1 MTRPHRFLLP
11 MIILLGCITVASV
24 LLWKGLSYAFFAN
37 VFLNSIIF
45 AVLLFGIGYSFFQ
58 VLRLNPE
65 VAWIEG
71 FRRNQPGL
79 SLARPPRLLAPMAT
93 MLGERKGRIS
103 LSAVSMRSLLDTI
116 GTRLDELR
124 DLGRYLIGLMIFLGL
139 LGTFWGLLETVGA
152 VSGVIAGLSTA
163 TDVSTLFNDLQT
175 GLKAPLSGM
184 GTAFGTSLLGLAG
197 SLVLGFLDLQAGRA
211 QNRFY
216 NELEE
221 WLSSLTRLSS
231 GGPVSDGDQPIP
243 AYIQAL
249 LEQTADN
256 LENLQRTMARAEDSR
271 VVRHAGD
278 RVPRRPAD
286 AADRADARRA
296 DTDGA
301 PRREPAGAEAA
312 CWQARRGSG
321 PRRARHRRFDAHAYP
336 QPRRAHG
343 PAGRGHQQRPHPAD
357 PGDPQRDPAAR
368 AHDRGAGR
376 RRALVGRRDARHDA
390 PGGAPPKSTP
400 GPASSTRWRPW

>member
-11 MIILLGCITVASV
+11 MTLLLVAV
-24 LLWKGLSYAFFAN
+24 LLASALLWRGLQFAFQAN
-37 VFLNSIIF
+37 VFLNTLIF
-45 AVLLFGIGYSFFQ
+45 AVLIFGIAYNIYQ

-79 SLARPPRLLAPMAT
+79 SLTRPPRLLAPMAT

-103 LSAVSMRSLLDTI
+103 LSAVSLRSLLDTI
-116 GTRLDELR
+116 GSRLDESR

-139 LGTFWGLLETVGA
+139 LGTFWGLLETVSA
-152 VSGVIAGLSTA
+152 VSGVISGLSTA
-163 TDVSTLFNDLQT
+163 TDVATLFNDLQS

-184 GTAFGTSLLGLAG
+184 GTAFGTSLFGLAG
-197 SLVLGFLDLQAGRA
+197 SLVLGFLDLQAARA

-231 GGPVSDGDQPIP
+231 GGPVSDGDQPVP

-256 LENLQRTMARAEDSR
+256 LENLQRTMARTEDSR
-271 VVRHAGD
+271 AAGNQTMSSL
-278 RVPRRPAD
+278 
-286 AADRADARRA
+286 ADRLTQLTEQMRA
-296 DTDGA
+296 EQSLMVRLA
-301 PRREPAGAEAA
+301 ESQLELKPILSKLAEAA
-312 CWQARRGSG
+312 
-321 PRRARHRRFDAHAYP
+321 
-336 QPRRAHG
+336 
-343 PAGRGHQQRPHPAD
+343 GRGGLGID
-357 PGDPQRDPAAR
+357 D
-368 AHDRGAGR
+368 
-376 RRALVGRRDARHDA
+376 
-390 PGGAPPKSTP
+390 
-400 GPASSTRWRPW
+400 STRTHIRSLDVHMARLVEDSSSGRAQLIQEIRNEIRLLARTIAALAEEER